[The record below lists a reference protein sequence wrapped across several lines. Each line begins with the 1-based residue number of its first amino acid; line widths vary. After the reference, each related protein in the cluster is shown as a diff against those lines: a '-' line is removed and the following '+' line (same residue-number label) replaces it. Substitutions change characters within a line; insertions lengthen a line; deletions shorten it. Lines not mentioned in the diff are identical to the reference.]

1 MAKHQN
7 PVIVVPGITASDLH
21 DQYPS
26 DPEHL
31 WSMVFDK
38 DFRRI
43 ALHPDDLRYEAVE
56 PARVVVGKAFPIYD
70 DLVRALRHEL
80 SPRADRPTPVFLFPY
95 DWRRDIRETAR
106 VLGDFVQE
114 VLDRTRLLKHYANPE
129 DLRVDLVGHSMGGLI
144 ITEYLAQAGRS
155 AQVGKVA
162 TLGTPFRGSVEAVVK
177 ITTGMSL
184 LAGSEPKERE
194 REAARVTPAVY
205 QLLPWFDGAA
215 FRLAGGPDLDLF
227 DPANMQ
233 ASVCASLEE
242 FVRLYSVHTPAN
254 ERKATAEALLAKLLD
269 GGRAVRETVES
280 FRPHHAG
287 LTRTD
292 WLAVVGI
299 GEDTRNCVGVEERPS
314 GHRFV
319 IEDEQ
324 FLSEI
329 ATRRT
334 GDHTVPLVG
343 AIPPFLPESHVVCVM
358 RDDLGRFELRD
369 KLLVSVGGFHSL
381 LPKINLVQRLVT
393 RFLRPSYGGQVW
405 GRRLPRLRS
414 WNPPIEG
421 LEDRVDTHGYG
432 DG

>member
-1 MAKHQN
+1 MATHQN
-7 PVIVVPGITASDLH
+7 PVVVVPGITASDLH
-21 DQYPS
+21 DQYPLDS
-26 DPEHL
+26 EHI
-31 WSMVFDK
+31 WSMVFNK
-38 DFRRI
+38 DFERI

-56 PARVVVGKAFPIYD
+56 PARVVVGGSFPIYN

-95 DWRRDIRETAR
+95 DWRRDIRDTAKL
-106 VLGDFVQE
+106 LGDFVQE
-114 VLDRTRLLKHYANPE
+114 VLSRTRLLKHYANPE
-129 DLRVDLVGHSMGGLI
+129 GLKVDLVGHSMGGLV

-155 AQVGKVA
+155 ADVGKVA

-205 QLLPWFDGAA
+205 QLLPWFSGAA
-215 FRLAGGPDLDLF
+215 FRLEGGPVIDLF

-242 FVRLYSVHTPAN
+242 FVRLYSVHTPASD
-254 ERKATAEALLAKLLD
+254 RKARAEALLTELLD
-269 GGRAVRETVES
+269 GGRAIRNSVEA
-280 FRPHHAG
+280 FRPHQAG
-287 LTRTD
+287 MTRSD
-292 WLAVVGI
+292 WLAIVGI
-299 GEDTRNCVGVEERPS
+299 GEDTRNSVAVEQRPN

-319 IEDEQ
+319 IDDAQ
-324 FLSEI
+324 FQSEI

-358 RDDLGRFELRD
+358 RSDLGRFELRD
-369 KLLVSVGGFHSL
+369 KLLVSLGGFHSL

-393 RFLRPSYGGQVW
+393 KFLRPSYGGRVW

-414 WNPPIEG
+414 WNPPIDG
-421 LEDRVDTHGYG
+421 LDDRVDSHGYG
-432 DG
+432 DD